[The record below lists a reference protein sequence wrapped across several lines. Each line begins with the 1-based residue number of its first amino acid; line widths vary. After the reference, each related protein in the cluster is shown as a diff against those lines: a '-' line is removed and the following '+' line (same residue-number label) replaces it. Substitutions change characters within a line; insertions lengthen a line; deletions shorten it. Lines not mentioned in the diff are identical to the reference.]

1 MNEIRSDAS
10 AEEYIETA
18 YLATES
24 IKAMASKMSPEAG
37 NRLIQAGITTTPR
50 EALKGY
56 NIPRRGDMFPDSI
69 RESPTP
75 N

>member
-1 MNEIRSDAS
+1 MNEIRADAS

-24 IKAMASKMSPEAG
+24 IKAIASKMSPEAG
-37 NRLIQAGITTTPR
+37 NKLIQAGITTTTR

-56 NIPRRGDMFPDSI
+56 SIPHKGDMFPDSSKPG
-69 RESPTP
+69 ELE
-75 N
+75 